1 MSIIAQQTDITL
13 SNKTKY
19 YLDIKIL
26 AEQDE
31 EFRMTAGSHNNV
43 IPISNTRENAQGLFG
58 TIVNSLMDVFTGSK
72 LHEIRINLP
81 SKSSVPIQVRC
92 TSSLSFNTS
101 VVSTDTSNHI
111 SGDFDLSPEYH
122 GEPLTLEWK
131 SVLGYGYDHKGDV
144 ALGGTMPSTRDLAIN
159 TEFYNK
165 TGNKIAGPDVSPAC
179 CKIKFT

>member
-72 LHEIRINLP
+72 VSNSLR
-81 SKSSVPIQVRC
+81 SS
-92 TSSLSFNTS
+92 
-101 VVSTDTSNHI
+101 
-111 SGDFDLSPEYH
+111 H
-122 GEPLTLEWK
+122 GQT
-131 SVLGYGYDHKGDV
+131 
-144 ALGGTMPSTRDLAIN
+144 
-159 TEFYNK
+159 
-165 TGNKIAGPDVSPAC
+165 AC
-179 CKIKFT
+179 CRLVVDIYLQGYQ